1 MEVTEKSIEKANVE
15 IIESSQRT
23 TAELVIEIK
32 RYMKQTGENIIEI
45 GKCLIEA
52 KKQVP
57 HGEWGDW
64 LSINIDFTQN
74 TANRFM
80 RCAERFSNCAPAH
93 NLNSSQMFELL
104 ALKSSDTEKF
114 IDVQAN
120 AGTPVENMSKKTL
133 REEVKKWKSE
143 QPKRDVKANKREKS
157 PQKNNADESR
167 ELNSFFALV
176 DGFDSGKEFKQLIY
190 NYAKE
195 NPKQFTKYAEKL
207 VQISK
212 FVNDIVNKKL

>member
-1 MEVTEKSIEKANVE
+1 
-15 IIESSQRT
+15 
-23 TAELVIEIK
+23 
-32 RYMKQTGENIIEI
+32 
-45 GKCLIEA
+45 
-52 KKQVP
+52 
-57 HGEWGDW
+57 
-64 LSINIDFTQN
+64 
-74 TANRFM
+74 M

-195 NPKQFTKYAEKL
+195 NPEQFTKYAKKL
-207 VQISK
+207 VQISES
-212 FVNDIVNKKL
+212 VNNIMNEKILTTNYNPDIL